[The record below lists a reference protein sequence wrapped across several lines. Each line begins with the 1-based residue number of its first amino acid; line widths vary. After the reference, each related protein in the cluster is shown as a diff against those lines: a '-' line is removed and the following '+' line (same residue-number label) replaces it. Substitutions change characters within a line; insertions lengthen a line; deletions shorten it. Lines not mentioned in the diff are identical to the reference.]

1 MESTGRHEAMNATQA
16 RDKLSVNGLEMYY
29 EVHGAG
35 RPLVLLHG
43 AMSTIETSFGAVL
56 PLLAETRRIVALE
69 QQAHG
74 HTPDIDR
81 PLTYRQMA
89 EDTAGLLRRLKL
101 EDADFFGYSMGAG
114 IALEIA
120 IRRPELVRKLVVA
133 SLAYSKDGFHPQISE
148 AIESTQPEDL
158 AGSVFQEAFATTA
171 PNPENWPTL
180 VGKCNQL
187 DREFAGWSPAEIQ
200 SIRAPTLVIIG
211 DSDIVR
217 PEHAVHTFRLLG
229 GGVEGDSAGL
239 SPSQLAVLPGTT
251 HLTLVERAEWLASM
265 VSAFLDAPREL

>member
-1 MESTGRHEAMNATQA
+1 MESTGRREAMNAMHA
-16 RDKLSVNGLEMYY
+16 SDKLSVNGLEMYY

-120 IRRPELVRKLVVA
+120 IRRPELVRRLVVA
-133 SLAYSKDGFHPQISE
+133 SLAYSKDGFHPEISE
-148 AIESTQPEDL
+148 AVESTQPEDL
-158 AGSVFQEAFATTA
+158 AGSVFQEAYAKTA

-217 PEHAVHTFRLLG
+217 PEHAVHTFRLFG

-265 VSAFLDAPREL
+265 VSAFLDAPSEL

>member
-1 MESTGRHEAMNATQA
+1 MNETPAGS
-16 RDKLSVNGLEMYY
+16 KLPVDGLEMYY

-43 AMSTIETSFGAVL
+43 AMSTIATSFGAVL
-56 PLLAETRRIVALE
+56 PLLAETRRIVAIE

-89 EDTAGLLRRLKL
+89 EDTAGLLRRL
-101 EDADFFGYSMGAG
+101 DIDSADFFGYSMGAG

-120 IRRPELVRKLVVA
+120 IRRPELVRTLVVA
-133 SLAYSKDGFHPQISE
+133 SPAYSKEGFHPEIRDL
-148 AIESTQPEDL
+148 IESTQPEDL
-158 AGSVFQEAFATTA
+158 AGSVFQEAYAETA

-187 DREFAGWSPAEIQ
+187 DREFAGWPPEEIQ
-200 SIRAPTLVIIG
+200 SIKAPTLVIIG

-217 PEHAVHTFRLLG
+217 PEHAVQMFRLLG

-239 SPSQLAVLPGTT
+239 PPSALAVLPGTT

-265 VSAFLDAPREL
+265 VSAFLDAPRRSTPRAGR

>member
-1 MESTGRHEAMNATQA
+1 MESAGRGDAMNETHAG
-16 RDKLSVNGLEMYY
+16 DKLPVNGLEMYY
-29 EVHGAG
+29 EVHGVG

-56 PLLAETRRIVALE
+56 PPLAETRRIVAVE
-69 QQAHG
+69 QQGHG

-89 EDTAGLLRRLKL
+89 EDTAGLLRRL
-101 EDADFFGYSMGAG
+101 DIDSADFFGYSMGAG
-114 IALEIA
+114 IVLEIA
-120 IRRPELVRKLVVA
+120 IRRPQLVRRLVVA
-133 SLAYSKDGFHPQISE
+133 SPAYGKEGFHPEIRE
-148 AIESTQPEDL
+148 AIETTQPEDL
-158 AGSVFQEAFATTA
+158 AGSVFEEAYAETA
-171 PNPENWPTL
+171 PNPGNWPRL

-187 DREFAGWSPAEIQ
+187 DREFAGWPPGDIQ
-200 SIRAPTLVIIG
+200 SIKAPTLVIIG

-217 PEHAVHTFRLLG
+217 PEHAVQMFRLLG

-239 SPSQLAVLPGTT
+239 PPSQLAVLPGTT

-265 VSAFLDAPREL
+265 IAAFLDAPREL